1 LVRYDY
7 DRDDYTDR
15 RRDDRDARDRLESM
29 MMDAMREMDRESRPM
44 DRPDRPSDMI
54 DPVME
59 VINSPSIVLTPTE
72 KKAINDP
79 GMVMTPARR
88 LVKVNSASGRDVIR
102 SSRQFGSQSIPN
114 LPMKRTR
121 KKTKMDKT
129 MSRCLKEANS
139 KLRLKNGKLRKGKT
153 MSDVMKMAHRLCRK
167 S

>member
-29 MMDAMREMDRESRPM
+29 MMDAMRDIERDSRPI
-44 DRPDRPSDMI
+44 DRPERPDAVL

-79 GMVMTPARR
+79 GVVMTPARR
-88 LVKVNSASGRDVIR
+88 LVKAKSPSGRDVIR

-114 LPMKRTR
+114 FPTKRTR
-121 KKTKMDKT
+121 KKTKIKP
-129 MSRCLKEANS
+129 CQ
-139 KLRLKNGKLRKGKT
+139 
-153 MSDVMKMAHRLCRK
+153 DV
-167 S
+167 

>member
-1 LVRYDY
+1 
-7 DRDDYTDR
+7 
-15 RRDDRDARDRLESM
+15 M
-29 MMDAMREMDRESRPM
+29 MMDAMREIERDSRPV
-44 DRPDRPSDMI
+44 DRPDRPSAI
-54 DPVME
+54 LDPVME
-59 VINSPSIVLTPTE
+59 VINSPSIVLTPAE

-79 GMVMTPARR
+79 KVIMTPSRR
-88 LVKVNSASGRDVIR
+88 LVKAKSPSGRQVIR
-102 SSRQFGSQSIPN
+102 SSGQFGSQMIPN

-139 KLRLKNGKLRKGKT
+139 KLRLKNGRLRKGKT